1 MDKDAELAS
10 ENHSTTQDSL
20 RGLKDL
26 ISGTREDLGD
36 QLDQVQQT
44 ISSADASLR
53 EILQGDLAQLQN
65 SLDSIARAQRIVDT
79 ARPEI
84 TIERNK
90 AGQGSRAIFGTD
102 TPQPQFDLTVLG
114 NEAGLGAVA
123 SAGVHS
129 PQTLQALLGNS
140 RTPDLALALQA
151 LQTQSPNTNHESL
164 QSILN
169 NLSAERQRGITD
181 IPSETISPTVPRTLE
196 DADTTGTIGPISS
209 VHEGTGPAPPEKRCL
224 AFGQRPSAPFP
235 APTPPSLA
243 GGSWVDGEGP

>member
-1 MDKDAELAS
+1 MIYKDAELAS

-26 ISGTREDLGD
+26 ISGTREDLED

-65 SLDSIARAQRIVDT
+65 SLDSVARAQRIADT

-84 TIERNK
+84 TIEHNK

-102 TPQPQFDLTVLG
+102 TPQPQFNLTVLG

-169 NLSAERQRGITD
+169 NLSVERQRGITG
-181 IPSETISPTVPRTLE
+181 IPSETISPTVPRALG
-196 DADTTGTIGPISS
+196 DADKQGLLDSISS
-209 VHEGTGPAPPEKRCL
+209 MHEGSVQHPRKSGA
-224 AFGQRPSAPFP
+224 
-235 APTPPSLA
+235 
-243 GGSWVDGEGP
+243 